1 MERRRPGGCAGP
13 SPLRAPRLRRT
24 GRIGE
29 TVGVNL
35 DALAAH
41 PLAGL
46 LALVGGAALLFRSAR
61 ALLRL
66 GLTTA
71 ESATVNGLVEVSR
84 RNGDLTGMAERQEQ
98 ARTVR
103 RARARSL
110 LLFLLWG
117 GLLAVPP
124 LAGVAKLVY
133 AAASFV
139 WLLPKPP
146 IRPIL
151 LRETPPRMEVR

>member
-1 MERRRPGGCAGP
+1 MRRAFAVPD
-13 SPLRAPRLRRT
+13 LPRLRRT

-29 TVGVNL
+29 TVGVNF
-35 DALAAH
+35 DAIAAH
-41 PLAGL
+41 PLVGL
-46 LALVGGAALLFRSAR
+46 LALAGGAALLFRSAR

-66 GLTTA
+66 GLAAA
-71 ESATVNGLVEVSR
+71 EGATIGGLVEVSR

-103 RARARSL
+103 RARSRSL

-133 AAASFV
+133 AAASLV
-139 WLLPKPP
+139 WLLPRPP
-146 IRPIL
+146 IRPTL
-151 LRETPPRMEVR
+151 VRETPPRVEVR